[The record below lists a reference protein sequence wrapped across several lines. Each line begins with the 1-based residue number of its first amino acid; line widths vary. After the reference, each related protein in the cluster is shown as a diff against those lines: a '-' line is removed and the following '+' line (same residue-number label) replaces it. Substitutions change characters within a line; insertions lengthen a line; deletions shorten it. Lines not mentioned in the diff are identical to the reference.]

1 MTRSIAHSANFLLAR
16 AATENEREPDWP
28 ATARCRRC
36 GANTWRVV
44 TPDGED
50 VVLDTAPIEVELGGH
65 CDGDVRRVRSSVI
78 WKEACV
84 VDGWRLEDPVE
95 AVGSWLWGATS
106 ATLAQ
111 ALVEPL
117 YSEHVYTCSA
127 ASEREVRSMV
137 AGSPRA
143 TAVAAR
149 GAKTPKR
156 PRTTVHVARVE
167 AQLPRIEQQVVRIE
181 AQLPAAPRGNI
192 LRLPAV
198 QLSLWGG

>member
-16 AATENEREPDWP
+16 AAADNEREPDWP
-28 ATARCRRC
+28 TPVRCRKC

-44 TPDGED
+44 TPDGENL
-50 VVLDTAPIEVELGGH
+50 VLDTEPIEVELGGQ

-78 WKEACV
+78 WKEAQV

-95 AVGSWLWGATS
+95 AIGDWLWGATA

-127 ASEREVRSMV
+127 ASEREVRSLA

-143 TAVAAR
+143 TAVAAPS
-149 GAKTPKR
+149 AKTPKL
-156 PRTTVHVARVE
+156 PPIEVQVAQVE
-167 AQLPRIEQQVVRIE
+167 AQLS
-181 AQLPAAPRGNI
+181 AAPRGNI